1 MISEMYL
8 KNEYT
13 LYAVIKHK
21 VKRSSTE
28 KMMAK
33 VEEELKRKGFDN
45 L

>member
-1 MISEMYL
+1 
-8 KNEYT
+8 
-13 LYAVIKHK
+13 

-45 L
+45 LWKEWVRYACQEQFQPF